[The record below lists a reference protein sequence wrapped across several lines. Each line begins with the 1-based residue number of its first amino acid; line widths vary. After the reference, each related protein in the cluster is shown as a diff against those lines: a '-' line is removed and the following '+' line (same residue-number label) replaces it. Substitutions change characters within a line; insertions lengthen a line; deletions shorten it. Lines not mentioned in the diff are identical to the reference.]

1 MGTWRYDG
9 EDMESALS
17 RVEALRP
24 NDAEASNSAPSSA
37 PVQAEAAPVVSVDLT
52 SSEWYLNRELTW
64 LRFVE
69 RVMAEAAD
77 ARNPL
82 LERVRFLAIVGSI
95 VDEFFMKRIGGLKQ
109 QDAAKVHNLTVDGR
123 TPRQQLQECYVA
135 VRAIY

>member
-1 MGTWRYDG
+1 
-9 EDMESALS
+9 METALS

-24 NDAEASNSAPSSA
+24 DDAQTPDSASSSA
-37 PVQAEAAPVVSVDLT
+37 PVQAQAAPTAQIDLT

-64 LRFVE
+64 LKFVE

-109 QDAAKVHNLTVDGR
+109 QEAAKVHNLTVDGR
-123 TPRQQLQECYVA
+123 TP
-135 VRAIY
+135 